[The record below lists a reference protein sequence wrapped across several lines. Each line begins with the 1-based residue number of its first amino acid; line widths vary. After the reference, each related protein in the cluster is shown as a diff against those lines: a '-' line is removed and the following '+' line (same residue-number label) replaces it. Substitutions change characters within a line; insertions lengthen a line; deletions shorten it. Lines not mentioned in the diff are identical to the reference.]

1 MGGGGRRGARWSLPP
16 ARSRVLGKLGPSFG
30 AGAGCGVGVGVGLVG
45 GAGVGPGYPGLRLG
59 FGVGAGCGIGIGFG
73 YGFGKGVA
81 YDENGIYSNIGRSN
95 QKSKGLPSED
105 QIDIL
110 VDEVIENTKK
120 LIKATLKEIDKW
132 RRA

>member
-1 MGGGGRRGARWSLPP
+1 MGGGGRGEPWWGLPA
-16 ARSRVLGKLGPSFG
+16 ARSRVLGRLGPSFG
-30 AGAGCGVGVGVGLVG
+30 IGAGCGVGVGVGLIG
-45 GAGVGPGYPGLRLG
+45 GAGVGAGFPGLRLG

-81 YDENGIYSNIGRSN
+81 YDKNGRYSNIGRSN
-95 QKSKGLPSED
+95 RNSRGLKSED

-110 VDEVIENTKK
+110 VDELIENSKR
-120 LIKATLKEIDKW
+120 LIKATSKEIDKW

>member
-1 MGGGGRRGARWSLPP
+1 
-16 ARSRVLGKLGPSFG
+16 
-30 AGAGCGVGVGVGLVG
+30 
-45 GAGVGPGYPGLRLG
+45 LG
-59 FGVGAGCGIGIGFG
+59 FRVGAGCGIGIGFG

-81 YDENGIYSNIGRSN
+81 YDENGKRSNISRSN
-95 QKSKGLPSED
+95 QKSKVLPSED

>member
-1 MGGGGRRGARWSLPP
+1 MGGGGRRVPRWGLPP
-16 ARSRVLGKLGPSFG
+16 ARSKLLGKLGPSFG
-30 AGAGCGVGVGVGLVG
+30 AGAGCGVGVVIGLIG
-45 GAGVGPGYPGLRLG
+45 GVGPGFPGLRLG

-81 YDENGIYSNIGRSN
+81 YDGNGKYSNIGISN
-95 QKSKGLPSED
+95 QKSQGAFPSEE

-110 VDEVIENTKK
+110 VDEMIENTKR
-120 LIKATLKEIDKW
+120 LIKVTLKEIDKW